1 MSRLNRV
8 RLVVYSLYGLAL
20 LLCGF
25 SAVVYAQAPTSTT
38 QMQLVNSP
46 VFLNRT
52 QFNGVQVMKEVLEEA
67 QSASASGAIPAYT
80 AGCHTL
86 RTAYAKLF
94 LQFPAEYASKSS
106 VLISG
111 ANYSGAVIV
120 GTVTG
125 SGATADS
132 SATDG
137 AIQQAYR
144 ILMNTFAGC
153 VVNP

>member
-1 MSRLNRV
+1 MKRIIFVL
-8 RLVVYSLYGLAL
+8 LASLFAH
-20 LLCGF
+20 
-25 SAVVYAQAPTSTT
+25 SAMAQTPTSTT
-38 QMQLVNSP
+38 QMQLVKSS
-46 VFLNRT
+46 VFTNRL
-52 QFNGVQVMKEVLEEA
+52 QYNGVIVMKEVLEEA
-67 QSASASGAIPAYT
+67 QSASANGAIPAYT
-80 AGCHTL
+80 AACHAK
-86 RTAYAKLF
+86 RTDYATKFLQTPDAYASL
-94 LQFPAEYASKSS
+94 SS
-106 VLISG
+106 VLLST

-125 SGATADS
+125 SGSTADS